1 LTAGRF
7 LDIFS
12 TMTFPRKAY
21 DIVSERDIPEYRAR
35 GILFRHRKTGCEVY
49 RLVADDKENVFAFA
63 FRTGPRDATG
73 VAHIVEHSVLCGSER
88 YPVKDPFLAM
98 IRRSLASFM
107 NAFTYPD
114 KTVYPAASA
123 VEADYFNLMD
133 VYGDAV
139 FFPRL
144 SEETFLQEA
153 HHLELD
159 EDGKLDI
166 KGVVYNEM
174 RGDYSS
180 AESLAGTASSTSLF
194 SPGHPYSFDSGGDP
208 ELIPTLDYPSFK
220 SFWAEH
226 YHPSNCR
233 IFLYGDIDTERQ
245 LQYLD
250 ERFLGRFAAR
260 AVDSDIPL
268 QDLGGEPKRVEV
280 PYPLAQGSD
289 AATSVV
295 VNWLTIPVTDGADAL
310 AMEVLTEILLGHDGS
325 PLAKALRDSG
335 LGEDLSPQCGL
346 DTGFRQII
354 FSAGLRGTRRGDE
367 DKIESLI
374 LDTLRARLRE
384 GFSPESLDAAFHSI
398 AFSNREIR
406 RGSGAYG
413 LRLFNRAIRGWL
425 HGSSPETTLSFE
437 EPLAELRSRMAA
449 EPRYLENL
457 AERLILTNGHRS
469 TVTVY
474 PDSGL
479 LERRR
484 AERADRL
491 EKRAAALP
499 ETERAALRA
508 QALVLAA
515 AQDAKDDQAAI
526 DTLPKLSLRD
536 LPREIEK
543 IPREKAKIAGLD
555 ASLHPMFTNGIVYLD
570 MAFPLDDLPRP
581 LYLWLPL
588 LARFVTGAGLS
599 GQSYDKVAELLARK
613 AGAFGAAL
621 EASTVAPETRDAAL
635 SIGSGGGNSEAQG
648 GGTRAFI
655 VFRLKALAEKFSEAL
670 DLALSLLGGADY
682 GDVARVADLYAEL
695 RNDVVSAIVPAGHSF
710 AQARA
715 GAYLTDAL
723 AAEELWRGPSQLR
736 FLLGL
741 KESEPELIA
750 RSLRALAARLFRPN
764 RLRLNIGADES
775 RMKETVETLKRAFSS
790 SSTFSPA
797 EALQPPDFPTIEPP
811 RREEAYAL
819 SSQVGFVAAAC
830 ASAALG
836 TAHHAHETVLAHML
850 TTGPLWEEIRVRRGA
865 YGASCSADGLEA
877 VMGFSSYRDPSP
889 VDSLRVFGEV
899 LEGAVG
905 KIGSEETEQAVIGA
919 VGRDI
924 RPLLP
929 EEKIITDFKR
939 ELYGISDELRA
950 TKRLEMLATDS
961 ADLRSAAKR
970 ISLALTEGS
979 AVLISRSEDVELMR
993 RARSG
998 THVIELPL

>member
-1 LTAGRF
+1 
-7 LDIFS
+7 
-12 TMTFPRKAY
+12 MTSPHKAY
-21 DIVSERDIPEYRAR
+21 DLVSEREVPEYRSR
-35 GILFRHRKTGCEVY
+35 GALFRHRKTGCEVY
-49 RLVADDKENVFAFA
+49 RLVADDRENVFAFA
-63 FRTGPRDATG
+63 FRTGPSDATG

-153 HHLELD
+153 HHFEMD

-208 ELIPTLDYPSFK
+208 EVMPTLGYPSFK
-220 SFWAEH
+220 AFWAGH

-233 IFLYGDIDTERQ
+233 IFLYGDIDTARQ
-245 LQYLD
+245 LAYLD
-250 ERFLGRFAAR
+250 ERFLGRFSAR
-260 AVDSDIPL
+260 AIDSDIPL
-268 QDLGGEPKRVEV
+268 QGPVDGPRRIEV

-289 AATSVV
+289 AATSIV

-346 DTGFRQII
+346 DTGLRQMI

-367 DKIESLI
+367 DKIESLMA
-374 LDTLRARLRE
+374 DTLRALIRE
-384 GFSPESLDAAFHSI
+384 GFSSESLDAAFHSI

-425 HGSSPETTLSFE
+425 HGSPPEATLSFE

-449 EPRYLENL
+449 DPRYLENL
-457 AERLILTNGHRS
+457 AERLILSNGHRS
-469 TVTVY
+469 TVTVF

-484 AERADRL
+484 AERDAWL
-491 EKRAAALP
+491 SERAAALS
-499 ETERAALRA
+499 ETERTALRA
-508 QALVLAA
+508 RARDLAA
-515 AQDAKDDQAAI
+515 AQDAKDDRTAI
-526 DTLPKLSLRD
+526 DTLPKLSLSD
-536 LPREIEK
+536 LPREIER
-543 IPREKAKIAGLD
+543 IPREKLRISGFD
-555 ASLHPMFTNGIVYLD
+555 ASLHPIFTNGIVYLD
-570 MAFPLDDLPRP
+570 LAFPLDDLPRP
-581 LYLWLPL
+581 LFVWLPL

-599 GQSYDKVAELLARK
+599 GQTYDKVAELLARK
-613 AGAFGAAL
+613 AGGFGAAL
-621 EASTVAPETRDAAL
+621 EASTPVPRDA
-635 SIGSGGGNSEAQG
+635 
-648 GGTRAFI
+648 GTRAFLI
-655 VFRLKALAEKFSEAL
+655 FRLKALAEKFADAL
-670 DLALSLLGGADY
+670 DLALSLIGKADY
-682 GDVARVADLYAEL
+682 GDVPRIGDLYAEL

-710 AQARA
+710 ALARA

-723 AAEELWRGPSQLR
+723 AAEELWKGPSQLR
-736 FLLGL
+736 FLLDL
-741 KESEPELIA
+741 KERETEFIA
-750 RSLRALAARLFRPN
+750 RSLGSLAARLFRPAK
-764 RLRLNIGADES
+764 LRLNVGADEN
-775 RMKETVETLKRAFSS
+775 RMAEVVSTLERAFSPPS
-790 SSTFSPA
+790 YFPLA
-797 EALQPPDFPTIEPP
+797 DALPLPDFPTIEPP
-811 RREEAYAL
+811 SRNEAYSL
-819 SSQVGFVAAAC
+819 SAQVGFVAAAC
-830 ASAALG
+830 ASSSLG
-836 TAHHAHETVLAHML
+836 TANQAHETVLAHML

-877 VMGFSSYRDPSP
+877 VMEFSSYRDPSP
-889 VDSLRVFGEV
+889 LDSLRVFGEV

-905 KIGSEETEQAVIGA
+905 KVGPEETEQAVIGA

-929 EEKIITDFKR
+929 EEKVITDFKR

-950 TKRLEMLATDS
+950 RKREAMLATGG
-961 ADLRSAAKR
+961 ADLSSAAKR
-970 ISLALTEGS
+970 LSVALTKGS

-993 RARSG
+993 RARNG
-998 THVIELPL
+998 TRAIELPL